1 MLNTHSPGPF
11 SDHRNVTNR
20 TSTNTNATS
29 NTYQWNTRRNVKI
42 SISDYP
48 KFSGKAKD
56 WTIFDRKFTS
66 VVASQGFS
74 YILGEEDFIPM
85 TQEDE
90 ATYKED
96 SAFIYQAFQ
105 MCWAESLNFYLVE
118 QNKKEKD
125 GRQVYLDA
133 KKYFRGEAVED
144 AILNETVAN
153 LVTSKLT
160 PNTFNGAE
168 GYNNKF
174 NDNKNQLI
182 QLGYDLPEKSSKA
195 YT

>member
-1 MLNTHSPGPF
+1 M
-11 SDHRNVTNR
+11 
-20 TSTNTNATS
+20 A
-29 NTYQWNTRRNVKI
+29 
-42 SISDYP
+42 
-48 KFSGKAKD
+48 
-56 WTIFDRKFTS
+56 
-66 VVASQGFS
+66 ASQGFS
-74 YILGEEDFIPM
+74 YILDEGTFIPK
-85 TQEDE
+85 TEDE
-90 ATYKED
+90 EITYKED
-96 SAFIYQAFQ
+96 SGFIYQAFQ

-144 AILNETVAN
+144 AILNETVAE

-174 NDNKNQLI
+174 NDNKNQLV
-182 QLGYDLPEKSSKA
+182 QLGYDLPEKIIKSLYLSNIMDKIYDTIKDQPSIA
-195 YT
+195 QLTLQDLQSNILKKYMATSGDRRPQAPRYSPKMICQQFDHGYG